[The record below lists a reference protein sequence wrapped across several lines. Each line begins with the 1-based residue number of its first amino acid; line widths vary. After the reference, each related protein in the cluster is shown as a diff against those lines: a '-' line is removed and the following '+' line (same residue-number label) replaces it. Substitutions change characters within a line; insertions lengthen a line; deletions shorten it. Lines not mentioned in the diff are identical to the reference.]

1 MIIVW
6 CDVNTSLSLRY
17 SSVAVV
23 MTHHVLFGVTDGAGR
38 GRCEVDHDLIT
49 HQVRFEA
56 AHVGDA
62 SVQVVRLAV
71 NQL

>member
-1 MIIVW
+1 MIVVR
-6 CDVNTSLSLRY
+6 CDVNTSFSLSD

-23 MTHHVLFGVTDGAGR
+23 MTHHVLSSVTDGAGR
-38 GRCEVDHDLIT
+38 GRCEVDHDLIA
-49 HQVRFEA
+49 HQVRLEA